1 MTYKHARYIVLC
13 AVFLLGACANINP
26 FASAPSA
33 PEQQSVQDAP
43 IQNAENDSPTLDQ
56 GEEAVK
62 PVNKE
67 LQSALALMLSPNR
80 FTQSRNKNSG
90 STKQFLLDAL
100 SAYQNKEYERALDFI
115 EQAKARP
122 EPLNSSAYVLIGD
135 IYLALWQASKK
146 SVEINTSKSDISTPS
161 DFDLAASSFDSA
173 LSLNKH
179 NYKAANRRAMLYRE
193 QGKFDKALALYSQ
206 AIDAYGGYAL
216 SYRNRGVLQ
225 DLYLGNKTAALQDYA
240 QYEALLEAQLTY
252 AEKAAVPNMQADA
265 VPTED
270 TKVIGLASID
280 DSLSREF
287 SAPSVLKKQLAQVRR
302 WQIDLERQIRA
313 KG

>member
-1 MTYKHARYIVLC
+1 MTYKQARYIVLC

-26 FASAPSA
+26 FTSAPAS
-33 PEQQSVQDAP
+33 PEQQTVQDAP
-43 IQNAENDSPTLDQ
+43 IQNDEEGSSTSDQ
-56 GEEAVK
+56 EEEAVE

-67 LQSALALMLSPNR
+67 LQSAFALILSPNR
-80 FTQSRNKNSG
+80 FQQSRNKNSG

-100 SAYQNKEYERALDFI
+100 SAYQNKEYERALGFI
-115 EQAKARP
+115 EQAKTRP
-122 EPLNSSAYVLIGD
+122 EPLNSSAYVLLGD
-135 IYLALWQASKK
+135 IHLALWQASKK
-146 SVEINTSKSDISTPS
+146 SIEINTHKPDISTPS

-173 LSLNKH
+173 LSLNKY

-193 QGKFDKALALYSQ
+193 QGEFDKALALYSQ
-206 AIDAYGGYAL
+206 AINAYGGYAL

-240 QYEALLEAQLTY
+240 QYEALLEAQLAY
-252 AEKAAVPNMQADA
+252 AEKAAAPNMQADA
-265 VPTED
+265 IPSQD
-270 TKVIGLASID
+270 SNMISLASID

-287 SAPSVLKKQLAQVRR
+287 SVPSIIKKQLAEVRR